1 MNEIIL
7 DKKHELTHDEIMD
20 NALNEAWADEA
31 YLANW
36 LVEIADNAYTM
47 TPKWDPYPDYST
59 RLQALKEI
67 RKIKVN
73 RPDVQVNIQNVF
85 SWAWQSL

>member
-1 MNEIIL
+1 METTLI
-7 DKKHELTHDEIMD
+7 KKEEQISHDELMYQALD
-20 NALNEAWADEA
+20 NAWASEK
-31 YLANW
+31 YLAQW
-36 LVEIADNAYTM
+36 LVEIADTAYTM
-47 TPKWDPYPDYST
+47 TPKWEVYPDYNT

-85 SWAWQSL
+85 SSSWASL

>member
-1 MNEIIL
+1 MSTEIIQQP
-7 DKKHELTHDEIMD
+7 KNVSHDELMY
-20 NALNEAWADEA
+20 NALNEAWASEK
-31 YLANW
+31 YLAEW
-36 LVEIADNAYTM
+36 LVEIANEAYTM
-47 TPKWDPYPDYST
+47 TPKWEVYPDYNS

-85 SWAWQSL
+85 SSAWQSL